1 MKETTMTPKQI
12 QEELANALQIIA
24 RGSLSELELAQQIAI
39 DALEKCGIKV
49 PNREII
55 ND

>member
-1 MKETTMTPKQI
+1 MTPEQI
-12 QEELANALQIIA
+12 QEELVNALQIIA
-24 RGSLSELELAQQIAI
+24 RGSSTEPNLAQQIAI
-39 DALEKCGIKV
+39 DALEKSGIKV

>member
-1 MKETTMTPKQI
+1 MTPEQI
-12 QEELANALQIIA
+12 QEELVNALQIIA
-24 RGSLSELELAQQIAI
+24 RGSSAEPGLAQHIAI
-39 DALEKCGIKV
+39 DALEKCGIEV

>member
-1 MKETTMTPKQI
+1 MTPEQI

-24 RGSLSELELAQQIAI
+24 RGSSTEPGLAQHIAI
-39 DALEKCGIKV
+39 DALEKCGIEV